1 MATSYDAIVIG
12 AGQAGPSLAVRFA
25 HAGMKTALIERRGLG
40 GTCVNDGC
48 TPTKTLVASPRAA
61 HMARRA
67 ADFGVL
73 VPEVRVDMA
82 AVRARKDAVVQAS
95 VTNLERW
102 IGGTHNLTLIRG
114 SARFTGPDEVAVGT
128 EILRARRIVINTGG
142 RPTVPDW
149 PGLDETPYL
158 NSTSIM
164 DLDVVPEHLIVVG
177 GSYVGLEFAQTYRRF
192 GAAVTVLE
200 AGDRLIG
207 REDPEVSTAI
217 HDLLVSE
224 GVEVHTGLKCV
235 TTVKTASGVQVKAT
249 LNGDMRAISGSHLLV
264 AVGRKPNTE
273 DLDLVAAGV
282 EVDARGFI
290 PVDDCLQTSVPG
302 VWALGDVNGRG
313 AFTHTSFNDYEILA
327 ANLLDGEQR
336 KVSDRI
342 PIYALFTD
350 PPLGRVGMSEHEVRA
365 SGRPALKA
373 VMPMTR
379 VARARERSETFG
391 FMQVLADAQTKQILG
406 AAFLGIEGDEAVQVL
421 LATMAAGAPYTT
433 LQHLTPIHPTVSE
446 LIPTLLNGLRPL

>member
-1 MATSYDAIVIG
+1 
-12 AGQAGPSLAVRFA
+12 
-25 HAGMKTALIERRGLG
+25 
-40 GTCVNDGC
+40 
-48 TPTKTLVASPRAA
+48 
-61 HMARRA
+61 
-67 ADFGVL
+67 
-73 VPEVRVDMA
+73 
-82 AVRARKDAVVQAS
+82 
-95 VTNLERW
+95 
-102 IGGTHNLTLIRG
+102 
-114 SARFTGPDEVAVGT
+114 
-128 EILRARRIVINTGG
+128 
-142 RPTVPDW
+142 
-149 PGLDETPYL
+149 
-158 NSTSIM
+158 
-164 DLDVVPEHLIVVG
+164 VG
-177 GSYVGLEFAQTYRRF
+177 GSYVGLEFAQIYRRF

-200 AGDRLIG
+200 AGERLVG
-207 REDPEVSTAI
+207 REDPEVSIAI

-224 GVEVHTGLKCV
+224 GVEVHTRVKCV
-235 TTVKTASGVQVKAT
+235 TTARTASGVQVKAT
-249 LNGDMRAISGSHLLV
+249 LGDDMRAISGSHLLV

-273 DLDLVAAGV
+273 DLDLAAAGV

-290 PVDDCLQTSVPG
+290 PVDDGLQTSVPG
-302 VWALGDVNGRG
+302 IWALGDVNGRG
-313 AFTHTSFNDYEILA
+313 AFTHTSYNDYEILA

-342 PIYALFTD
+342 PVYALFTD
-350 PPLGRVGMSEHEVRA
+350 PPLGRVGMNEREVRA

-391 FMQVLADAQTKQILG
+391 FMQVLADAETRQILG

>member
-48 TPTKTLVASPRAA
+48 TPTKTLVASARAA

-82 AVRARKDAVVQAS
+82 AVRARKDAVVQTSVAS
-95 VTNLERW
+95 LERW
-102 IGGTHNLTLIRG
+102 IGGTRNLTLIRG
-114 SARFTGPDEVAVGT
+114 SARFTGPNEVAVGA
-128 EILRARRIVINTGG
+128 EVLGAKRIVINTGG
-142 RPTVPDW
+142 RVTVPDW

-177 GSYVGLEFAQTYRRF
+177 GSYVGLEFAQIYRRF

-235 TTVKTASGVQVKAT
+235 TTGKTASGIQVKAT
-249 LNGDMRAISGSHLLV
+249 LGDDVRAICGSHLLV

-273 DLDLVAAGV
+273 DLDLAAAGV

-290 PVDDCLQTSVPG
+290 PVDDGLQTSVPG
-302 VWALGDVNGRG
+302 IWALGDINGRG

-342 PIYALFTD
+342 PVYALFTD

-379 VARARERSETFG
+379 VARARERGETFG

-433 LQHLTPIHPTVSE
+433 LQRLTPIHPTVSE
-446 LIPTLLNGLRPL
+446 LIPTLLNGLQPL